1 MTLQPLVDALGRYLH
16 LVVGPE
22 DEWNLIVAEKPTLA
36 EAIVPFSIIGLAV
49 SLVFGLVG
57 ALLRTGENPV
67 ALAVGFRF
75 VVDAATVSAFA
86 AVSGLAARRA
96 DAVRPLMGE
105 VTALYASA
113 GLWMS
118 SILAFVP
125 VPVLGFLWFLMG
137 AAYTGYLYY
146 QALDVAV
153 GVPEHARIKVFAASM
168 GVLVLVSSGLRV
180 VEFIVVG

>member
-22 DEWNLIVAEKPTLA
+22 DEWNLIVAEKPTLI

-49 SLVFGLVG
+49 SLVFALVG
-57 ALLRTGENPV
+57 ALLRTGQNPV
-67 ALAVGFRF
+67 ALAVAFRF
-75 VVDAATVSAFA
+75 GVDAVTVAAFA

-96 DAVRPLMGE
+96 DAVRPQMGE

-137 AAYTGYLYY
+137 ATYTGYLYY

-153 GVPEHARIKVFAASM
+153 GVPGHARIKVFAASM
-168 GVLVLVSSGLRV
+168 GALVLVSSALRV
-180 VEFIVVG
+180 VEYIVVG